1 MNIDLTGL
9 TKEQQKHKLSAYIEA
24 KEQAANDLRIGL
36 ERANRDIIT
45 LVNMRRALECGE
57 LIG

>member
-9 TKEQQKHKLSAYIEA
+9 TKEQQKQKLSAYIEA
-24 KEQAANDLRIGL
+24 KEQAAKDLRIGL
-36 ERANRDIIT
+36 ERVNRDIIT

-57 LIG
+57 LCA